1 MCLAVFGGGGWLADE
16 PFGVSVVGPG
26 RRAERRGRGSR
37 EGAPLPAAVHLAA
50 YRIIQ
55 ESLTN
60 VARHAG
66 RARVTVR
73 VTCHDADV
81 YVEIDDDGTAPSG
94 GDSATGTGSGI
105 TGMRER
111 AAALGGDLV
120 RRVPARRRV
129 PGQRRP
135 SGQVSAMIRVLLADD
150 QSLVRAGF
158 TALLDACDDIEVVGE
173 ASDGAGAVDLA
184 RKLRPDVILMD
195 IRMPGLDGLEATR
208 QITADPELADVRIVI
223 LTTFGLDEYLF
234 DALRFG
240 ASGFLLKDT
249 EPADLATAVR
259 VVAQGDSLISPRMTR
274 RLVAEFASRAKEPH
288 PAAELDA
295 ITQRERE
302 VMALV
307 ADGLT
312 NDEIAQKL
320 YMSPA
325 TVRTHVSRA
334 MTKLGVRDRA
344 QLVVL
349 AYETGLVRPNW
360 LT

>member
-1 MCLAVFGGGGWLADE
+1 
-16 PFGVSVVGPG
+16 
-26 RRAERRGRGSR
+26 
-37 EGAPLPAAVHLAA
+37 
-50 YRIIQ
+50 
-55 ESLTN
+55 
-60 VARHAG
+60 
-66 RARVTVR
+66 
-73 VTCHDADV
+73 
-81 YVEIDDDGTAPSG
+81 
-94 GDSATGTGSGI
+94 
-105 TGMRER
+105 
-111 AAALGGDLV
+111 
-120 RRVPARRRV
+120 
-129 PGQRRP
+129 
-135 SGQVSAMIRVLLADD
+135 MIRVLIADD

-158 TALLDACDDIEVVGE
+158 TALLDARDDIEIVGE
-173 ASDGAGAVDLA
+173 ASGGAEAVDLA

-208 QITADPELADVRIVI
+208 QIAGDPALAGVHVVI

-234 DALRFG
+234 DA
-240 ASGFLLKDT
+240 SGFLVKDT

-259 VVAQGDSLISPRMTR
+259 VVAQGDSLISPSMTR
-274 RLVAEFASRAKEPH
+274 KLVAEFASRAKEPH

-302 VMALV
+302 VMTLV

-312 NDEIAQKL
+312 NDEIAHKL